1 MQRKQIKNGG
11 KRVKNLKYYML
22 IISRA
27 LWRGDVELFVPAVG
41 DGEQE
46 KDIGAIV
53 RMFFNKETAG
63 LSLQGPGRSIM

>member
-1 MQRKQIKNGG
+1 M
-11 KRVKNLKYYML
+11 
-22 IISRA
+22 
-27 LWRGDVELFVPAVG
+27 ELFVPAVG